1 MAQSQLLL
9 DLFRMQWDEAPTV
22 WLDTETTGTRVGFD
36 RCVQVAVVRFD
47 RGEPGESF
55 SALINPGMPIPPE
68 VTEIHGI
75 TDAMVKDAMSLGDF
89 FAHPQTIKL
98 LDGAQPGAYNGP
110 FDKHFV
116 PPFGPDWTW
125 PWLDGLTLVRK
136 EDRYAKGAGRHKLA
150 AACERHGVELP
161 KAHDAVSD
169 ARSAGRLFYR
179 MGRKMFPKIYTLGGV
194 LGWQRK
200 TEAAEWERFYWWLS
214 TQPPRE
220 AQADG

>member
-36 RCVQVAVVRFD
+36 RCVQIAVVRFH

-55 SALINPGMPIPPE
+55 SALINPGMPIPQE
-68 VTEIHGI
+68 ATDIHGI
-75 TDAMVKDAMSLGDF
+75 TDEMVKDAMSLGDF
-89 FAHPQTIKL
+89 FAHPQTIRL

-136 EDRYAKGAGRHKLA
+136 EDRYASGAGRQGGAK
-150 AACERHGVELP
+150 
-161 KAHDAVSD
+161 S
-169 ARSAGRLFYR
+169 GR
-179 MGRKMFPKIYTLGGV
+179 
-194 LGWQRK
+194 
-200 TEAAEWERFYWWLS
+200 
-214 TQPPRE
+214 
-220 AQADG
+220 